1 MNGVVKNTSKS
12 LVTTITHLFS
22 LISFHRARA
31 RPRTPAAPARL
42 IARPPVAAGA
52 APVEVEVPEPE
63 AELEVELLLEANL
76 VWVAVEVKVSW
87 AEETAELWP
96 VERGVD
102 EAPELLP
109 REPELEPEPEVAVT
123 VGMSLK

>member
-1 MNGVVKNTSKS
+1 MIKLPSVGKKKVVKKTHRKALSQISPNSLS
-12 LVTTITHLFS
+12 LVFL
-22 LISFHRARA
+22 HRARA

-63 AELEVELLLEANL
+63 AELEVELLLEADL

-87 AEETAELWP
+87 AEETVEL
-96 VERGVD
+96 
-102 EAPELLP
+102 
-109 REPELEPEPEVAVT
+109 
-123 VGMSLK
+123 